1 MRDGPVEVIS
11 GDQLEAHPRLEF
23 ERRKFLRKLTGVL
36 RQCRFAGRRSPRK
49 PGTRRPIG
57 GSTADRQ
64 IELPCYACSVQCK
77 RATGSEV
84 SNVFQGHA
92 FDMLELALKQS
103 ITSPDKFAVSK
114 NFCQMFGKCWL
125 VFGGVGTRKRRLW
138 VESEKKEKSGGCHQE
153 KTQCRRSAFGGS
165 RWRAAAKNVLE
176 KDYAL
181 HRGRDNHL
189 SGTSD
194 CTAAYP
200 LEKSRN

>member
-1 MRDGPVEVIS
+1 MNI
-11 GDQLEAHPRLEF
+11 QKNCKICQCC
-23 ERRKFLRKLTGVL
+23 ERRNAAADPRRGSWTRRCPGRRSGVL
-36 RQCRFAGRRSPRK
+36 LRCPGAGRRSPRK

-165 RWRAAAKNVLE
+165 RWRAAP
-176 KDYAL
+176 KDCQL
-181 HRGRDNHL
+181 L
-189 SGTSD
+189 Q
-194 CTAAYP
+194 
-200 LEKSRN
+200 